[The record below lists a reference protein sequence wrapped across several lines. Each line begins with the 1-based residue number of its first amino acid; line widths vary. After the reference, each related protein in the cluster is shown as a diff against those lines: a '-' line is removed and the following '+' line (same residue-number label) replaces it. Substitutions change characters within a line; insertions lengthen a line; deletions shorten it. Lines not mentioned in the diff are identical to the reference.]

1 MSHQPNL
8 YIAQPA
14 NAAVTD
20 VEDGQSMM
28 QERNSLAT
36 DTITLDIP
44 ADLRYVNVLGA
55 SVCAFLTNVEELAD
69 PEITRYNL
77 ELAIYEI
84 GANIVN
90 HAYANRHGRI
100 RMSATLSRQPLQVTI
115 TLEDTGVSFDPSV
128 VPEPR
133 FGELQEHGYGL
144 FLVTQLMDEVEYRPT
159 NVGNTWKLIK
169 YLPVTSIPTLR
180 ES

>member
-8 YIAQPA
+8 YIVQPA
-14 NAAVTD
+14 NLAVTD
-20 VEDGQSMM
+20 IEDGQSMP
-28 QERNSLAT
+28 QERNPLPA
-36 DTITLDIP
+36 DTMTLDIP
-44 ADLRYVNVLGA
+44 ANLQYVNVLGA
-55 SVCAFLTNVEELAD
+55 SVCAFLTHVEQLAD

-100 RMSATLSRQPLQVTI
+100 RMSATLSHQPLQVTI
-115 TLEDTGVSFDPSV
+115 TLDDTGVSFDPTV

-133 FGELQEHGYGL
+133 LGELQEHGYGL